1 MLKPPKSM
9 FQDTVKLISSIDD
22 GDTSNSNLD
31 VYGENK
37 TTTEINISNC
47 RFILRTVYSGSNN
60 DRQVVSNATVVFMN
74 GYTEPFYDFSDKN
87 QGDKLVFN
95 GKEYT
100 ITSINRDIEPF
111 TSQVYQYK
119 VGVI

>member
-1 MLKPPKSM
+1 M
-9 FQDTVKLISSIDD
+9 FQDTVKLISSIDN

-37 TTTEINISNC
+37 PITEININNC

-111 TSQVYQYK
+111 TSLVYQYK

>member
-1 MLKPPKSM
+1 MLKPPKTM
-9 FQDTVKLISSIDD
+9 FQDTVKLISSIDN

-37 TTTEINISNC
+37 PITEININNC

-111 TSQVYQYK
+111 TSLVYQYK